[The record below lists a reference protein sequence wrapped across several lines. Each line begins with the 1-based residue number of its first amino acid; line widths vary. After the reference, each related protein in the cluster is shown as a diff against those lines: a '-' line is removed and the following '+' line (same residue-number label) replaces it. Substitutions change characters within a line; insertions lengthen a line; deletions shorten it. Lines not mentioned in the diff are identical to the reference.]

1 MKKSNI
7 SDDRIDCLCDAILAI
22 KTKEECRDFFRDLCT
37 LSELKSM
44 SERLQVAKEL
54 MDKVPYREIAKKIGS
69 STATITRVADW
80 LNNGTG
86 GYKKILERL

>member
-7 SDDRIDCLCDAILAI
+7 SDERIDCLCDAILQI
-22 KTKEECRDFFRDLCT
+22 KTKEECKNFLRDLCT
-37 LSELKSM
+37 LSELKSL

-54 MDKVPYREIAKKIGS
+54 MNKVPYREIAKKTGS
-69 STATITRVADW
+69 STATVTRVAEW

-86 GYKKILERL
+86 GYKTILERL